1 MEEKVQK
8 ISSTTFSFKEQKNSV
23 EQKLSAL
30 RAVVKR
36 GLFDPVTHKARHKAT
51 TDPTDPR
58 NSPPGS
64 L

>member
-8 ISSTTFSFKEQKNSV
+8 ISATTFSFKEQKNSV
-23 EQKLSAL
+23 VKKLSAIP
-30 RAVVKR
+30 AVVKL
-36 GLFDPVTHKARHKAT
+36 GLFDPIAHKARHKAT

-58 NSPPGS
+58 NSLPGS

>member
-8 ISSTTFSFKEQKNSV
+8 ISSTTFSFKEQKYSV
-23 EQKLSAL
+23 VQKLSAL
-30 RAVVKR
+30 PAVVKR
-36 GLFDPVTHKARHKAT
+36 GLFDPVTHKARHKTT

-58 NSPPGS
+58 DSLPGY